1 MADEISTPVWNE
13 LFTWSEESTK
23 RAPGDGGIEVGDAG
37 AEREV
42 RAAEVVEPGLGRFAN
57 LPGVWS
63 NLRPSGDSPL
73 DGHGWNLIALPFAD
87 PGPLG
92 PFNAGEVP
100 PFRLLMNQFNEKLV
114 FLTVDEKVPNRG
126 ITQDR
131 SARADQLVATLD
143 YEQTIKQKRA
153 QDMPP
158 SPDAGVEGLAIHHE
172 PGLFLLMKNQQVDGF
187 DIARVGSIPHGNAIN
202 AIGKSAQVD
211 GAPQIGDLS
220 GFPEGV
226 ASDIVAAVAAANA
239 TSANPRD
246 RYLFPYKHFI
256 DNPFEGLFG
265 PDNANALLQGA
276 IPGNVV
282 RTTILD
288 FSTESAEGG
297 IVNIPYIERQA
308 DASQLRS
315 VFWLMELDEPAPTQE
330 LAGTNRMLLAY
341 SQFIYLD
348 FFPRFDGKP
357 GLIRWPH
364 ISINMMEKIAPP
376 PENSAIPS
384 GW

>member
-1 MADEISTPVWNE
+1 MADEISDDLWDE
-13 LFTWSEESTK
+13 LFTWSEETTK
-23 RAPGDGGIEVGDAG
+23 RAPGDDGIQPDRDDTN
-37 AEREV
+37 REV
-42 RAAEVVEPGLGRFAN
+42 RQAEAVEPGLGRLEN

-73 DGHGWNLIALPFAD
+73 AGHGWNLIALPFAD
-87 PGPLG
+87 PGPNP

-114 FLTVDEKVPNRG
+114 FLTVDENVPNRG

-131 SARADQLVATLD
+131 SQRADQRVATLD
-143 YEQTIKQKRA
+143 YEQTIKQIAAK
-153 QDMPP
+153 DIP
-158 SPDAGVEGLAIHHE
+158 SSGDAGGEGLAIHHE

-187 DIARVGSIPHGNAIN
+187 DIARCGSIPHGDAIN
-202 AIGKSAQVD
+202 AIGKSAVVD
-211 GAPQIGDLS
+211 GPPTIADLS

-226 ASDIVAAVAAANA
+226 TTDIVAAVNAANP
-239 TSANPRD
+239 TSTNPRD

-256 DNPFEGLFG
+256 DEPFENLFK
-265 PDNANALLQGA
+265 PDNANALLQGGL
-276 IPGNVV
+276 PGNVLK
-282 RTTILD
+282 TSILD

-297 IVNIPYIERQA
+297 IVNIPFIERQA
-308 DASQLRS
+308 DASQMRS
-315 VFWLMELDEPAPTQE
+315 VFWIMELDEPSPVPE
-330 LAGTNRMLLAY
+330 LEGNRMLLAY

-364 ISINMMEKIAPP
+364 ISINMMEKTAPP
-376 PENSAIPS
+376 PPNSAIPS